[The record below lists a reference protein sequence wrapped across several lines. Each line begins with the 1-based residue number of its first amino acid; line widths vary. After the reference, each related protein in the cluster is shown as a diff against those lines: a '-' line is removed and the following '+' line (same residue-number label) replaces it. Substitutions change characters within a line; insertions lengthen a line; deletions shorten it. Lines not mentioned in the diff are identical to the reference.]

1 MIRNTILFLLLIWGT
16 FSISCEKVDGVYC
29 LSKELKKEDQLF
41 FNDLISVEILAKQ
54 KEWASA
60 ALKAMELKSCAS
72 IQDVF
77 IEKDVPLA
85 MALDVATVVY
95 LFSANSEDM
104 KILWK
109 TEEAL
114 KKYSAQFCGKRNFF
128 YSELLRLK
136 MAFLWRQGNKL
147 GHDKALNE
155 LVLYDV
161 DDQGALLTLMAAY
174 RERKD
179 NFQNIKDFP
188 AAYIANG
195 GASNILWQTADIFF
209 SDISGDDKWNR
220 GNEWLGRNLSANV
233 DELRNHLD
241 FIADMLDS
249 NKPERSFAYC
259 IILLDFMEKLSKKEY
274 DINVM
279 SVAMSEYYRVISLM
293 TN

>member
-1 MIRNTILFLLLIWGT
+1 MIRNTTLFLLLIWGA
-16 FSISCEKVDGVYC
+16 FSIACEKVDGVYC
-29 LSKELKKEDQLF
+29 LSKELSKEDQIFL
-41 FNDLISVEILAKQ
+41 NDLISVEILAKQ

-60 ALKAMELKSCAS
+60 ALQAMEFKGCAS
-72 IQDVF
+72 IQNVS

-85 MALDVATVVY
+85 LALDVATIAY
-95 LFSANSEDM
+95 LFNANSEDM
-104 KILWK
+104 KVLGEA
-109 TEEAL
+109 EEAL
-114 KKYSAQFCGKRNFF
+114 KKYSAQFYGKKNFF

-136 MAFLWRQGNKL
+136 MAFLWRQGNKF
-147 GHDKALNE
+147 GHDKVLKE

-161 DDQGALLTLMAAY
+161 NDREALLTLMVAY

-195 GASNILWQTADIFF
+195 GASNILWQTANIFF
-209 SDISGDDKWNR
+209 SDISEDDKWNR
-220 GNEWLGRNLSANV
+220 GDEWLKRNLSANV

-241 FIADMLDS
+241 FMADMLGS
-249 NKPERSFAYC
+249 NNSEKSCAYC
-259 IILLDFMEKLSKKEY
+259 GILLDFMEKLSKIEY

-279 SVAMSEYYRVISLM
+279 SVAMSEYYRVLSLI